1 MKILDGKKIAEEI
14 KTILKQEIKKMS
26 SPPGLAAILV
36 GHNAASKTYINIK
49 EKACQEVGILFYKHI
64 FPANIPAEELVD
76 IIEGLNNDPETN
88 GILVQLPLPESLDT
102 NRIIQSINPKKDVD
116 GFHQDNFK
124 LLQANQPRIIS
135 PPLASVLKLLE
146 ATKQDLSSKTAVI
159 LANSQEFAKPLQ
171 VLLANHGI
179 KSLSLIKAPKFI
191 QVTQKADILITALG
205 QPHVIKAEH
214 IKKDAILIDVGFT
227 RKDSPVKADKS
238 ANGASKIMGD
248 IDPGSVADKASYISP
263 VPGGVGPLTVAY
275 LLKNVVKLA
284 KDK

>member
-1 MKILDGKKIAEEI
+1 MKKSQATILDGKKIAEEI
-14 KTILKQEIKKMS
+14 KTRLKQKIKQMS

-36 GHNAASKTYINIK
+36 GDDAASKTYINIK

-64 FPANIPAEELVD
+64 FPANTPAEELID
-76 IIEGLNNDPETN
+76 IIEGLNNDPKTN
-88 GILVQLPLPESLDT
+88 GILVQLPLPDDLD
-102 NRIIQSINPKKDVD
+102 NHRIIQTINPKKDVD

-124 LLQANQPRIIS
+124 LLQANQPRVIS

-146 ATKQDLSSKTAVI
+146 ATKQDLNSKTAVI

-205 QPHVIKAEH
+205 QPQVIKAEH

-227 RKDSPVKADKS
+227 RKDD
-238 ANGASKIMGD
+238 KIMGD
-248 IDPGSVADKASYISP
+248 IDPVSVADKASYISP

-284 KDK
+284 KS